1 MKQLTS
7 NMKKTIKTVKTT
19 PIKKV
24 SSFNTKLPK
33 KIFKQTKIKNLPKT
47 NRTIYV

>member
-1 MKQLTS
+1 MNQHTS
-7 NMKKTIKTVKTT
+7 NMKRPTKTIKAA

-24 SSFNTKLPK
+24 SSFNAKLPK